1 MEGIL
6 SPDTSAKLFEL
17 FLNGSDINE
26 IHRLNKNFPYEAIL
40 WSRVK
45 YDWDKLK
52 DEYAA
57 SLTGQVAQKVIKAS
71 LETTSLLTDMLAVAH
86 KKHGDKLKKY
96 LQTGDEADLGDA
108 LSIDT
113 IHGLLKAVEGLQKV
127 TGQDRTHNIN
137 KKEVVN
143 LNVNVQ
149 GVPQVGDD
157 TAKTIIAAVAK
168 EKWIKCVAGVK
179 MTDERKAI
187 VDSFM
192 AKPNTAEELQQ
203 WVLTYLDIWLPLGH
217 IDPDSNSSPSRMD
230 F

>member
-1 MEGIL
+1 MSDNESRLTSQQELLIKAKEVLNVADYNMLSAYIAIGRHPL
-6 SPDTSAKLFEL
+6 SPDTAAKLFEL

-40 WSRVK
+40 WARIK

-52 DEYAA
+52 DEYAFN
-57 SLTGQVAQKVIKAS
+57 LTNQVAQKVIKAS

-86 KKHGDKLKKY
+86 KKHGDKLKKF
-96 LQTGDEADLGDA
+96 LQTGDESDLGDA

-143 LNVNVQ
+143 LNVSVQ

-168 EKWIKCVAGVK
+168 EKMEK
-179 MTDERKAI
+179 MRGKNQD
-187 VDSFM
+187 
-192 AKPNTAEELQQ
+192 
-203 WVLTYLDIWLPLGH
+203 G
-217 IDPDSNSSPSRMD
+217 
-230 F
+230 